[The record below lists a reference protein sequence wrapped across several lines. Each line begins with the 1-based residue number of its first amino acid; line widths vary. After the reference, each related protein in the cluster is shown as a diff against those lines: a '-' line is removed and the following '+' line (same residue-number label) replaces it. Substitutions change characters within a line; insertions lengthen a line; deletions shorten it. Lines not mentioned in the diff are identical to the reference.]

1 MKLSK
6 LRQIYQSLPE
16 SSKNIKWRR
25 LSEKELDIAM
35 CEPQVISNC
44 YDESTR
50 YSLLASEK
58 GRDLIKKRLWCSE
71 SSSSDIPAYKVVL
84 NLDGQNTAFVSRP
97 DDYYSDFLDLTQEYN
112 NLTKEDTPRLS
123 NLSLGIN
130 IAIDKMIEKY
140 PKMKPLLSRVFC
152 FARRCEYNR
161 PSNAF
166 KWFTGR
172 EPVSIGESDMTLSL
186 KSHKKEVDKVI
197 ESLAKKDSKD
207 YSFIAM
213 TGPFPLIK
221 KRSEAPHELV
231 SWHCYS
237 IVGVNDAKEVS
248 LRNPRTRNITTLSY
262 DDFLKKFKGLV
273 GIEY

>member
-1 MKLSK
+1 
-6 LRQIYQSLPE
+6 
-16 SSKNIKWRR
+16 
-25 LSEKELDIAM
+25 
-35 CEPQVISNC
+35 
-44 YDESTR
+44 
-50 YSLLASEK
+50 
-58 GRDLIKKRLWCSE
+58 
-71 SSSSDIPAYKVVL
+71 
-84 NLDGQNTAFVSRP
+84 
-97 DDYYSDFLDLTQEYN
+97 
-112 NLTKEDTPRLS
+112 
-123 NLSLGIN
+123 
-130 IAIDKMIEKY
+130 MIEKY

-197 ESLAKKDSKD
+197 ESLAKKDLKD

-221 KRSEAPHELV
+221 KKSKAPHELV

>member
-1 MKLSK
+1 M
-6 LRQIYQSLPE
+6 
-16 SSKNIKWRR
+16 
-25 LSEKELDIAM
+25 
-35 CEPQVISNC
+35 
-44 YDESTR
+44 
-50 YSLLASEK
+50 ASEK

-84 NLDGQNTAFVSRP
+84 TLDGQNTAFVSRP
-97 DDYYSDFLDLTQEYN
+97 DDYYSDFLDLTTRYQKA
-112 NLTKEDTPRLS
+112 TKDNTPRLS

-130 IAIDKMIEKY
+130 IAIDKMIAKY

-152 FARRCEYNR
+152 FAQRCEYNR

-166 KWFTGR
+166 LWFTGR

-186 KSHKKEVDKVI
+186 KAHKKEVDKVLD
-197 ESLAKKDSKD
+197 SLSKKEPKD

-221 KRSEAPHELV
+221 KKSKAPHELV